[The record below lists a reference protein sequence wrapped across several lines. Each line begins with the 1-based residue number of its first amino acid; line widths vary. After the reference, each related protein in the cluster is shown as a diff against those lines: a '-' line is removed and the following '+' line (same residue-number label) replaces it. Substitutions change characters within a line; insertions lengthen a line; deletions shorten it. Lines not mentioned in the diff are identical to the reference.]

1 MADHVHKINLGKLRL
16 SESELRDLLERA
28 TAKIYNAWRQRLYQ
42 SIQEGGETSFGST
55 YFYGGILNAIKTQVN
70 DTSAKIWIDSGSK
83 IGQMALHKYF
93 GGTVSAKNA
102 EWLAIPFPATDDMGN
117 SFTGRLSA
125 RQLLRGDKPIYY
137 RSWHLAKD
145 KSGMMM
151 RGGKRGWYR
160 AVDSIYMYSSAN
172 GATWTRTSFGRAVSE
187 KVVHEWILKKSVYN
201 KPHPNKVMP
210 EDWVFDREM
219 DMLLDEMG
227 LLA

>member
-1 MADHVHKINLGKLRL
+1 MADYIHNIKLGKLRL

-28 TAKIYNAWRQRLYQ
+28 TDRIYNAWKQRLYQ
-42 SIQEGGETSFGST
+42 SIQAGGETSFGST

-83 IGQMALHKYF
+83 IGRMALHKYF
-93 GGTVSAKNA
+93 GGTVSAKNT

-117 SFTGRLSA
+117 SFIGRLSA
-125 RQLLRGDKPIYY
+125 RRLIRGDRPIYH
-137 RSWHLAKD
+137 RS
-145 KSGMMM
+145 
-151 RGGKRGWYR
+151 RRN
-160 AVDSIYMYSSAN
+160 IYMYSSAK
-172 GATWTRTSFGRAVSE
+172 GATWEHTSFGRVVSVN
-187 KVVHEWILKKSVYN
+187 VVHEWILKKSVYN